1 MSIVSK
7 FAMPLAGSFANLKIR
22 TKVSVGFGL
31 VLIMLAIG
39 GAVAVS
45 SVGVISRDFDRFIDR
60 VEVVKIAD
68 TIDAS
73 LLDLRRHTVQFVFTG
88 DAEADARAR
97 HSAKEATD
105 AVEKALARI
114 AAPELRKSVDDISTR
129 WLICARSRPV

>member
-7 FAMPLAGSFANLKIR
+7 IAKPLAGRFANLKIR

-31 VLIMLAIG
+31 VIVMLAIG
-39 GAVAVS
+39 GAAAVS
-45 SVGVISRDFDRFIDR
+45 SVGVIGRDFGRFIDR
-60 VEVVKIAD
+60 AEVVKITD

-73 LLDLRRHTVQFVFTG
+73 LLDLRRHTIQFAFTG

-105 AVEKALARI
+105 AVGKALARI
-114 AAPELRKSVDDISTR
+114 DAPDE
-129 WLICARSRPV
+129 